1 MPIVYTNVIIFPEI
15 QRKLNL
21 KNIYIIVQLCEST
34 VTIINNTELKLAQ
47 MLHIIHLRIKVIYS
61 SILSITIY
69 KLCSYRITIS
79 SSDLN

>member
-15 QRKLNL
+15 QRKLNS